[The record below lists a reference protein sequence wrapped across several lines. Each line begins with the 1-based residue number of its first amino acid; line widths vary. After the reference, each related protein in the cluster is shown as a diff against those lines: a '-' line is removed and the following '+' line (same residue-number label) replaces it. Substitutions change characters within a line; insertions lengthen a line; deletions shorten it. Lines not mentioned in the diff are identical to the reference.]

1 MPVEAS
7 FLTVAQAGYVVLLNR
22 AFIQML
28 HRKGNRPNAQQEPY
42 ATWHNLG
49 NGLIA
54 VIEEEIQLKQVKFPA
69 SSALHLHMDLF
80 LSQEH
85 CNNKQRD

>member
-1 MPVEAS
+1 MPVEVS
-7 FLTVAQAGYVVLLNR
+7 FPTLAQAGYVVVLSR

-28 HRKGNRPNAQQEPY
+28 HRKGNRPKAQQEPY

-69 SSALHLHMDLF
+69 SSALDVHMDL
-80 LSQEH
+80 LPSQEH
-85 CNNKQRD
+85 CNKQQRD